1 MGGGGNGLKRCQS
14 AIGILPK
21 QQDFGELEETNLYL
35 SSSPDAVADQRLYL
49 PRSDTAPCS
58 LDVYL
63 QSIPAVADR
72 NKQLFSHPQQDTAV
86 LKNAASAQKCLNV
99 LQGEVAHC
107 SEDQT
112 DMLVSAEATTCHVVA
127 LRSTHVNNTAAL
139 ASMAHV
145 DQADVYEH
153 CLEKMVQEH
162 LQHHLD
168 KAMADESDDMFGFY
182 DDLEDDKDDEC
193 YEKMVQENLQHH
205 LDKAMADE
213 SDDMF
218 GFYDDLEDDED
229 DECYCDYDEQQA
241 PDEPQRCQRHNSFLP
256 LPEFLG
262 RPLREARSMPSMPVE
277 MELHIAGG
285 YLDDEGT
292 SQGLSTS
299 LVHSFSKLA
308 DKYQGQLRISLS
320 TAAISSMNTTSSG
333 PRSRGLALNTH
344 TGEVTSVATALPSA
358 LDGPAMELRN
368 ARLWGE
374 QSSKPELAVIHTPE
388 LDGIT
393 IDPFQYQPQPQL
405 DALLKVPDPVLLQVT
420 STSPQYESERFCT
433 DLRRTLSF
441 VNTVPAHQ
449 VFGGQQ
455 KPLVYSRSSNAM
467 NEWEPVRVAA
477 G

>member
-162 LQHHLD
+162 
-168 KAMADESDDMFGFY
+168 
-182 DDLEDDKDDEC
+182 
-193 YEKMVQENLQHH
+193 LQHH